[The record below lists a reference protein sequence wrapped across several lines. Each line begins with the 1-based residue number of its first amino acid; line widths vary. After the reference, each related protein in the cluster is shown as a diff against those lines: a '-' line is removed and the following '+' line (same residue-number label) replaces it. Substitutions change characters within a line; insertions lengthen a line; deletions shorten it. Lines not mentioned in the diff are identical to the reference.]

1 MSTTAPAPRPE
12 AATKRK
18 DGLAGLWGRIIHR
31 DAAAY
36 ERWMEDRDLTIITA
50 NLMRLNERQ
59 LARLGFSRATL
70 ALDVEDL
77 AARARREAALTV
89 DILRLVE
96 EDDPAREAAIRRHA
110 IAAE

>member
-1 MSTTAPAPRPE
+1 MSKTVTAPHPTASG
-12 AATKRK
+12 KRK
-18 DGLAGLWGRIIHR
+18 DGLAGLWGRVIHR
-31 DAAAY
+31 DPDAY

-50 NLMRLNERQ
+50 NLMRLNARQ

-70 ALDVEDL
+70 ALDVEAL
-77 AARARREAALTV
+77 AARARREAETTL

-96 EDDPAREAAIRRHA
+96 DGDDSEAANRRHA